1 MNLLGPQ
8 LRELFGP
15 GTPGLHPVLNV
26 CSELRQH
33 IWRAIHPHMHPSG
46 QPGSHSSIRPSMHL
60 FTHPPLHSS
69 TQLPTQPQSFMQL
82 SAHSPIRPLIPASIH
97 PSSTHS
103 SVRPPLH
110 PSIRAFTQTSI
121 HRSINASIHPKA
133 WPQFTIGLGGMRE
146 AITITP
152 KIQNKSPKKK
162 APNRFISTNFDAWS
176 SNLASERPGTL
187 FFLFLPGFYLTS
199 F

>member
-1 MNLLGPQ
+1 MKSSFPGCIMSMNRDTFSSGSYFGPEQLGRLTESEPSIGPQ

-46 QPGSHSSIRPSMHL
+46 QPGSHSFIRPSMHL

-69 TQLPTQPQSFMQL
+69 THLPTQPQSFTQL

-103 SVRPPLH
+103 SVHPPLY

-133 WPQFTIGLGGMRE
+133 WPQCTIGLGGTRE
-146 AITITP
+146 AITILQP
-152 KIQNKSPKKK
+152 
-162 APNRFISTNFDAWS
+162 
-176 SNLASERPGTL
+176 LGASETWMFR
-187 FFLFLPGFYLTS
+187 FF
-199 F
+199 

>member
-1 MNLLGPQ
+1 MPFPCIL
-8 LRELFGP
+8 
-15 GTPGLHPVLNV
+15 
-26 CSELRQH
+26 CSMSVASSGN
-33 IWRAIHPHMHPSG
+33 IAIHPHMHPSG
-46 QPGSHSSIRPSMHL
+46 QQGSHSSIRPSMHL

-121 HRSINASIHPKA
+121 HRSINASIHPSIHPSIRKPGLNSQSA
-133 WPQFTIGLGGMRE
+133 SAECAKRKQFRCAELG
-146 AITITP
+146 
-152 KIQNKSPKKK
+152 N
-162 APNRFISTNFDAWS
+162 APRIAKNRV
-176 SNLASERPGTL
+176 PGR
-187 FFLFLPGFYLTS
+187 FPRF
-199 F
+199 

>member
-1 MNLLGPQ
+1 MPFPCIL
-8 LRELFGP
+8 
-15 GTPGLHPVLNV
+15 
-26 CSELRQH
+26 CSMSVASSGN
-33 IWRAIHPHMHPSG
+33 IAIHPHMHPSG
-46 QPGSHSSIRPSMHL
+46 QQGSHSSIRPSMHL

-103 SVRPPLH
+103 SVHPPLY

-133 WPQFTIGLGGMRE
+133 WPQCTIGLGGTRE
-146 AITITP
+146 AITICG
-152 KIQNKSPKKK
+152 KKK
-162 APNRFISTNFDAWS
+162 PPNSGARGGGAVASGLAPAHTRIWRFS
-176 SNLASERPGTL
+176 
-187 FFLFLPGFYLTS
+187 FFL
-199 F
+199 

>member
-1 MNLLGPQ
+1 MPFSCIL
-8 LRELFGP
+8 
-15 GTPGLHPVLNV
+15 
-26 CSELRQH
+26 CSMSVASSGN
-33 IWRAIHPHMHPSG
+33 IAIHPHMHPSG
-46 QPGSHSSIRPSMHL
+46 QQGSHSSIRPSMHL

-146 AITITP
+146 AKTISMRGARIWP
-152 KIQNKSPKKK
+152 QNGGK
-162 APNRFISTNFDAWS
+162 
-176 SNLASERPGTL
+176 RPGTR
-187 FFLFLPGFYLTS
+187 FFVIVIASRIPPRPIVN
-199 F
+199 

>member
-46 QPGSHSSIRPSMHL
+46 QPGSHSFIRPSMHL

-69 TQLPTQPQSFMQL
+69 THLPTQPQSFTQL

-103 SVRPPLH
+103 SVHPPLY

-133 WPQFTIGLGGMRE
+133 WPQCTIGLGGTRE
-146 AITITP
+146 AITIF
-152 KIQNKSPKKK
+152 S
-162 APNRFISTNFDAWS
+162 
-176 SNLASERPGTL
+176 GTL
-187 FFLFLPGFYLTS
+187 PENKCEKKIAAQRRFHFDVT
-199 F
+199 